1 MTNNTTAK
9 AMAKTTVL
17 LVNLGSPDDTS
28 IPAVRRY
35 LAEFLSDKRVID
47 LPRWQWLPILHGI
60 ILRTRPKKTAAAY
73 RSVWTDEGSPLVATT
88 IKQKNKLQ
96 QRFTDADNVTVR
108 YAMRYGNP
116 AIGDVLDEIIADGCE
131 HLLVFPLYPQY
142 SRTTTETVRDK
153 VTWELEKRQYDFS
166 VDYIEKYY
174 DYPQYIEVLTDS
186 IRRFQ
191 AEHER
196 PEKLIFS
203 YHGLPKRYIEQGD
216 VYYQHC
222 KETTAL
228 VVGKLGLTEDE
239 YVMSF
244 QSRFGKEEW
253 LKPYSDETLIELA
266 QKGVRIVHILS
277 PAFSADCLETLE
289 ELEDEHREYF
299 ETAGG
304 QDKNNQAGRIYRY
317 IPALNDDERH
327 IDVFESLIRERL
339 NIGYDND

>member
-1 MTNNTTAK
+1 MTNNK
-9 AMAKTTVL
+9 KTTVL

-47 LPRWQWLPILHGI
+47 LPRWKWWPILHGI

-73 RSVWTDEGSPLVATT
+73 RSIWTDEGSPLVAITV
-88 IKQKNKLQ
+88 KQKDKLQ
-96 QRFTDADNVTVR
+96 QRFADTDNVTVR

-116 AIGDVLDEIIADGCE
+116 AIGDVLDEIIADGCQR
-131 HLLVFPLYPQY
+131 LLILPLYPQY

-153 VTWELEKRQYDFS
+153 VTWELEKRQYNFS
-166 VDYIEKYY
+166 VEYIEKYY
-174 DYPQYIEVLTDS
+174 DYPQYVDVLTDS
-186 IRRFQ
+186 IRQFQ
-191 AEHER
+191 EQHER
-196 PEKLIFS
+196 PEKLVFS
-203 YHGLPKRYIEQGD
+203 YHGLPQRYIDEGD

-222 KETTAL
+222 RETTDL
-228 VVGKLGLTEDE
+228 VVQKLGLSDDD

-253 LKPYSDETLIELA
+253 IKPYSDEVLIELA
-266 QKGVRIVHILS
+266 QKGVKIVHILS

-304 QDKNNQAGRIYRY
+304 QDEHNQAGRIYRY
-317 IPALNDDERH
+317 IPALNDDKCH
-327 IDVFESLIRERL
+327 IDVFESLVRERL
-339 NIGYDND
+339 GID

>member
-1 MTNNTTAK
+1 
-9 AMAKTTVL
+9 MANKKIAPKTTVL

-28 IPAVRRY
+28 VPAVRRY

-47 LPRWQWLPILHGI
+47 LPRWQWWPILHGI
-60 ILRTRPKKTAAAY
+60 ILRTRPAKTAAAY
-73 RSVWTDEGSPLVATT
+73 RSIWTDEGSPLVVTT
-88 IKQKNKLQ
+88 IKQCEKLQ
-96 QRFTDADNVTVR
+96 QRFADDDNITIR

-116 AIGDVLDEIIADGCE
+116 AIGDVLDKIIADGCQ

-142 SRTTTETVRDK
+142 SRATVETVRDK
-153 VTWELEKRQYDFS
+153 VGWELDKRPHTFS

-174 DYPQYIEVLTDS
+174 DNRRYVKVLADS

-203 YHGLPKRYIEQGD
+203 YHGLPQRYVDEGD
-216 VYYQHC
+216 IYYQHC
-222 KETTAL
+222 QHTTAL
-228 VVGKLGLTEDE
+228 VVKELGLSDKD

-244 QSRFGKEEW
+244 QSRFGREEW
-253 LKPYSDETLIELA
+253 IKPYSSETLIRLA
-266 QKGVRIVHILS
+266 QNGVKIVHILS

-289 ELEDEHREYF
+289 ELEEEHREYF

-304 QDKNNQAGRIYRY
+304 QDEDNQAGRIYRY

-327 IDVFESLIRERL
+327 IDVFESIIRQRL
-339 NIGYDND
+339 NT